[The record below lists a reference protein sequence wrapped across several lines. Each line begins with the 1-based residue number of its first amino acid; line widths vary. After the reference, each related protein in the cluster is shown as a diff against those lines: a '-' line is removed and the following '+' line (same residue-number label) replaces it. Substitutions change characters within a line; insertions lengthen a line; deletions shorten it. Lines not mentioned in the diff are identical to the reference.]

1 MSDMGS
7 CLCSPCFIAMSMRWS
22 GLISWFVPMPESS
35 PCLKQDALPDPLKT
49 RDRPFKSFRQKHQ
62 STVVI
67 LCVGKIKWAICLD
80 GSSVPTHGK
89 PRFDFACL
97 ALHEI
102 AWLFVRAN
110 VWHCKAIWLY
120 RRTQHRTKAQNTCRT
135 KQTICWTLPALWFRT
150 IAGMEANI
158 LYSTGSLTWRRWQT
172 TLCTISV
179 SCPLRRK
186 VQLLSCSTSRQS
198 MVALT
203 YCTCHVLI
211 NACYSSNA
219 WKMFIAMNWC
229 DN

>member
-1 MSDMGS
+1 
-7 CLCSPCFIAMSMRWS
+7 
-22 GLISWFVPMPESS
+22 MPESS

-67 LCVGKIKWAICLD
+67 LCVGKIKWASCLD

-89 PRFDFACL
+89 PCFDFACL